1 MGLPL
6 GSAGKRHSLMNMPAA
21 ATAECAWRTVAFFEE
36 PGMADIDRA
45 GQPLPNGRRGVIA
58 IARRGEKFLTIRRG
72 FRVAAGG
79 TICFP
84 GGHIEPGEEEHEAVV
99 RECQEE
105 LAAVVEP
112 RACVWRSMTDWGTS
126 LAWWT
131 ARLVDDRELVA
142 HPVEVAEILW
152 LSAEEMLVHPDLLQG
167 NRPFLDA
174 ILSGRLEV

>member
-1 MGLPL
+1 MEGT
-6 GSAGKRHSLMNMPAA
+6 G
-21 ATAECAWRTVAFFEE
+21 EVAW
-36 PGMADIDRA
+36 
-45 GQPLPNGRRGVIA
+45 NGRRGVIA

-72 FRVAAGG
+72 LTVAAGG

-99 RECQEE
+99 RELQEE
-105 LAAVVEP
+105 LAATIEP
-112 RACVWRSMTDWGTS
+112 RECVWRSMTAWGTS

-131 ARLVDDRELVA
+131 ARLVDDRELVP

-152 LSAEEMLVHPDLLQG
+152 LTAEEMLEHPDLLQG

-174 ILSGRLEV
+174 VLSGQLEV